1 MGLLSLSDLFRFSV
15 YSGFGLDRFSVYS
28 GFSIQDYKVCLIYSG
43 FGFTQGSVQTGFRF
57 TQCSIQ
63 TGFRFTQGSVQTGL
77 LRVRVRQVYSGFGLD
92 RFTQFSVWTGF
103 RLTQGSVQTG
113 LLRVRFRQVSL
124 QFYLYRIPFVSSS
137 IYTGLTLACFLFVL
151 QIYEG
156 SSSAG
161 IQLAFYC
168 GITLPSPVVAKT
180 GTMFVMFKSDV
191 TVRKT
196 GFSAIFSDSS
206 GRHTVGGWLV
216 WFVYGV

>member
-15 YSGFGLDRFSVYS
+15 YSGFGLDRFLVYS

-63 TGFRFTQGSVQTGL
+63 AGFRFTQGSVQTGL
-77 LRVRVRQVYSGFGLD
+77 LRVR
-92 RFTQFSVWTGF
+92 F
-103 RLTQGSVQTG
+103 RH
-113 LLRVRFRQVSL
+113 VSL
-124 QFYLYRIPFVSSS
+124 QFYLYRIPFVSGS

-180 GTMFVMFKSDV
+180 GTMFVMFMSDV